1 MTKTNYE
8 IAKLIREDIARLE
21 DNGIQRYLVNATD
34 REVTI
39 QPNPNCKN
47 IGKNM
52 LSSVVLRH
60 INQLGLQVEW
70 IAINYDGYIYAGIGV
85 KE

>member
-1 MTKTNYE
+1 MNKTNYE
-8 IAKLIREDIARLE
+8 IAELIRKDIAHLE

-39 QPNPNCKN
+39 QPNPKSKY
-47 IGKNM
+47 IGRNV
-52 LSSVVLRH
+52 LSSVVLGH
-60 INQLGLQVEW
+60 INALGLQVEY
-70 IAINYDGYIYAGIGV
+70 IGLNYDGYVCAGIGI